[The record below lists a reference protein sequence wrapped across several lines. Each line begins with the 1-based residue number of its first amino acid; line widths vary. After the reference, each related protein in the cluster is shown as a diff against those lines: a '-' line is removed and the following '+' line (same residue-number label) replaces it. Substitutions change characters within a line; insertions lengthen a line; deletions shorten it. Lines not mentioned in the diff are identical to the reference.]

1 MEREHY
7 TPAEITVFWLRKTSV
22 ILTALKKLLSAKADV
37 TKAQKPLSLTAKKL
51 FKCVNLLDQL
61 MSEIL
66 LRTSLN
72 TDPNRSHVS
81 RSRNDQTGEVIIT

>member
-7 TPAEITVFWLRKTSV
+7 TPAEITVFWLRKTSM

-51 FKCVNLLDQL
+51 
-61 MSEIL
+61 I
-66 LRTSLN
+66 
-72 TDPNRSHVS
+72 
-81 RSRNDQTGEVIIT
+81 